1 MRADFGAVPL
11 RASLSLLLEVVLVP
25 EQLRH
30 EAVVRPGGIPLRF
43 HQRGRLGGGQPSR
56 LHEVRVRVSVR
67 VRVRDRVRVG
77 VRVRLTQWK
86 DSARSPT
93 TRRVAETT
101 WMLCAIVGSPS
112 SWHLRSIF
120 FWPSS

>member
-56 LHEVRVRVSVR
+56 LHEVRQDEDDGSREGSIAVHL
-67 VRVRDRVRVG
+67 VG
-77 VRVRLTQWK
+77 VK
-86 DSARSPT
+86 ARDG
-93 TRRVAETT
+93 
-101 WMLCAIVGSPS
+101 VG
-112 SWHLRSIF
+112 LGGLGR
-120 FWPSS
+120 

>member
-56 LHEVRVRVSVR
+56 LHEVRVRVRDR
-67 VRVRDRVRVG
+67 VRDRDRVRV
-77 VRVRLTQWK
+77 RV
-86 DSARSPT
+86 S
-93 TRRVAETT
+93 
-101 WMLCAIVGSPS
+101 
-112 SWHLRSIF
+112 
-120 FWPSS
+120 

>member
-56 LHEVRVRVSVR
+56 LHEVRVRVRDRVRDRDRVR
-67 VRVRDRVRVG
+67 VRVRVRES
-77 VRVRLTQWK
+77 
-86 DSARSPT
+86 DSP
-93 TRRVAETT
+93 
-101 WMLCAIVGSPS
+101 
-112 SWHLRSIF
+112 
-120 FWPSS
+120 

>member
-67 VRVRDRVRVG
+67 VRVRPI
-77 VRVRLTQWK
+77 L
-86 DSARSPT
+86 A
-93 TRRVAETT
+93 
-101 WMLCAIVGSPS
+101 
-112 SWHLRSIF
+112 LRF
-120 FWPSS
+120 

>member
-1 MRADFGAVPL
+1 MRL
-11 RASLSLLLEVVLVP
+11 
-25 EQLRH
+25 
-30 EAVVRPGGIPLRF
+30 
-43 HQRGRLGGGQPSR
+43 
-56 LHEVRVRVSVR
+56 
-67 VRVRDRVRVG
+67 
-77 VRVRLTQWK
+77 RVRLRVRGRGRGRGTQWK

-93 TRRVAETT
+93 TRREAETT